1 MEQTVGGEEKT
12 VTLYGTWTSPY
23 AKRVELGLRIKGIP
37 FEYVEEDLSNKSPF
51 LLENNPVYKKVPVLV
66 HNGKCLSESLII
78 LEYIDEV
85 WSQEPHFLPADP
97 YERSQIKFWA
107 GYIQQVYEC
116 LLKVLTSRAREQENA
131 CEELYDKLR
140 VLENGMGEVLAM
152 GRTNVQCSNLGLLD
166 IMIVPT
172 LGAYKVQE
180 EVFGVK
186 ILNPDRN
193 PMLHSWVNSL
203 IELRVIKE
211 AAAPHE
217 KVVPF
222 LQGFKQRLALKQP
235 SKRDETDH

>member
-116 LLKVLTSRAREQENA
+116 LLKVLTSGARDQENA
-131 CEELYDKLR
+131 CKELYDKLR
-140 VLENGMGEVLAM
+140 VLENGMG
-152 GRTNVQCSNLGLLD
+152 GRTNVQSSNLGLLD

-186 ILNPDRN
+186 ILDPDRN

-203 IELRVIKE
+203 IELPVIKE
-211 AAAPHE
+211 AAAPRE

-235 SKRDETDH
+235 SKRDETDL

>member
-97 YERSQIKFWA
+97 YERSKIKFWA
-107 GYIQQVYEC
+107 GYIQQVYESV
-116 LLKVLTSRAREQENA
+116 LKVLTSRAWEQKNA

-140 VLENGMGEVLAM
+140 VLENGMG

-186 ILNPDRN
+186 ILDPDRN
-193 PMLHSWVNSL
+193 PMLDSWVNSL
-203 IELRVIKE
+203 IELPVIKE
-211 AAAPHE
+211 AAAPRE

-235 SKRDETDH
+235 SKRDETDL